1 MQVLQSPLRLV
12 FDDAGDLPI
21 LRWLLRIASYSQP
34 GSPVEDHARRL
45 LDMLPPEDTKVT

>member
-1 MQVLQSPLRLV
+1 MFVLKDPLRIVLN
-12 FDDAGDLPI
+12 DAGDLPI

-45 LDMLPPEDTKVT
+45 LDMLPPEDPPKS